1 MSVLMSY
8 AMFPTDKGTS
18 VSEFV
23 SKIVKMVSESGY
35 EYKLSAMGTIV
46 ETETLEQAL
55 EVVNKSYKILE
66 PHSGRVYSTVTF
78 DIQPNKPIGRI
89 KGKIKSIEDKIGPV
103 NGA

>member
-66 PHSGRVYSTVTF
+66 PHSERVYSTVTF